1 MKLAGLSIDVD
12 SVASHLQGYGF
23 ETAPAAGAAYRV
35 AVPRA
40 LELLERAGAGCTFF
54 LIGDEAR
61 SHPETVREIVR
72 RGHEVASHSMTH
84 RLPFGPLDDD
94 RLRLEVADSRKL
106 LEELAGAP
114 VRGFRAPSWDL
125 SPRLLGAVA
134 AAGYRY
140 DASTYPSILL
150 PLLRLAV
157 ARRSRSGSSRAG
169 SPLWS
174 GVLGPA
180 GPHLRRAGGRTLVE
194 VPMCTT
200 PWTRLPYYHSMRLLL
215 PGLLFGVIRAAAHLR
230 RGAVTYQLHAVD
242 FLGLSEDRL
251 DPRIGRHPGMELAL
265 DRKLDLARR
274 AISHL
279 AARREVVSLERL
291 VESRFGPPPGVAPS
305 RAGGPP

>member
-1 MKLAGLSIDVD
+1 MTLAGLSIDVD

-23 ETAPAAGAAYRV
+23 EAAPADGVAYGV
-35 AVPRA
+35 ALPRA
-40 LELLERAGAGCTFF
+40 LEMLEHAEARCTFF

-61 SHPETVREIVR
+61 AHPETVREIVR

-84 RLPFGPLDDD
+84 HLPFDRLDDE
-94 RLRLEVADSRKL
+94 RLRLEVAGSKEL

-125 SPRLLGAVA
+125 SPRLLDAVA

-140 DASTYPSILL
+140 DASTYPSVLL

-157 ARRSRSGSSRAG
+157 ASRSPSGTSRAG

-180 GPHLRRAGGRTLVE
+180 RPHLRRAGGRTVVE

-200 PWTRLPYYHSMRLLL
+200 PWARLPYYHSMRLLL
-215 PGLLFGVIRAAAHLR
+215 PGALFAVIRAAAHLR

-242 FLGLSEDRL
+242 FLGLREDRL
-251 DPRIGRHPGMELAL
+251 DPRIGRHPGMKLAL
-265 DRKLDLARR
+265 DRKLDAARR
-274 AISHL
+274 AIAHL
-279 AARREVVSLERL
+279 AARREVVPLARL
-291 VESRFGPPPGVAPS
+291 VESRFGSAADLAEAD
-305 RAGGPP
+305 AGGPS